1 MKLSFPWRMHHRKR
15 CSANLIVLFIIGLCF
30 GLSVS
35 SWRYNS
41 IYANGALSNRRSSN
55 QQTALLG
62 SSNPSADSNQIGRK
76 DASDRNSDS
85 AKFTLSGSIC
95 GQSREYLLENL
106 HCGDDCEIQFCGE
119 QAIDELNTDL
129 QLLLERTDELLFT
142 F

>member
-1 MKLSFPWRMHHRKR
+1 MKLSLPWRMHHRKR
-15 CSANLIVLFIIGLCF
+15 CSTNLIILFIIGLCF

-35 SWRYNS
+35 SWRYNTF
-41 IYANGALSNRRSSN
+41 YANGALSNRRSSN
-55 QQTALLG
+55 QQTALLCT
-62 SSNPSADSNQIGRK
+62 SNPPAECNQIGRN

-119 QAIDELNTDL
+119 CSID
-129 QLLLERTDELLFT
+129 
-142 F
+142 